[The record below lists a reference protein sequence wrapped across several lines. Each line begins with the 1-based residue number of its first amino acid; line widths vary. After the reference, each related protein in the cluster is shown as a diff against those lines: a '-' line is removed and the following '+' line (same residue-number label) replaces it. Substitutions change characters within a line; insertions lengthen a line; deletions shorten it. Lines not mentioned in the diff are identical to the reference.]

1 LKTLPGKL
9 SWNIPAI
16 FLGCGRRPQYGKSQ
30 FIFPACQWWIDQ
42 RKKTPANPGNW
53 KCQVLAPTIAS
64 ESSPPAPRTSPHQ
77 ELPAA
82 HRMQGKTRPLPQGV
96 EMWTWPVFVLHIYI
110 YVGFEF

>member
-1 LKTLPGKL
+1 MENLNL
-9 SWNIPAI
+9 S
-16 FLGCGRRPQYGKSQ
+16 SQ
-30 FIFPACQWWIDQ
+30 LANGGLINE
-42 RKKTPANPGNW
+42 KKPPANPGNW

-110 YVGFEF
+110 YGIIWDLNFKI